1 VQNVADALVANLKQR
16 LALTETNRIL
26 RLSML
31 VDPRFAFCEDFL
43 YKFEWDN
50 LEDEFVDFILSGSLI
65 FPKNKKIFL
74 QKWRHPLTQMICRC
88 SLKRKIL
95 SMTKM
100 MKIPWIQVSDY

>member
-1 VQNVADALVANLKQR
+1 MAQEIREKIVAQIG
-16 LALTETNRIL
+16 T
-26 RLSML
+26 
-31 VDPRFAFCEDFL
+31 
-43 YKFEWDN
+43 N